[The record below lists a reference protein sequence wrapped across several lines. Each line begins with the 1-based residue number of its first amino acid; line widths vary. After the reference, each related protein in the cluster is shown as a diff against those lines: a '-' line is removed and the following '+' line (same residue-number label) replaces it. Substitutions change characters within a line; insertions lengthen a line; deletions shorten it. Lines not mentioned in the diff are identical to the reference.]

1 MVSRSTHHRV
11 RARAERINPEH
22 RLCRVVGCPDLPRA
36 ATRNGLDTKFCRR
49 HADHY
54 SRHGSPYKGSYSAA
68 ELQPHRRAVRKWLKE
83 NRENPW
89 VINATTIIQGLY
101 ERAGEHVE
109 AFRLAGL
116 NRKDRARKVWARM
129 RVAKV
134 PTLRI
139 VEAWLVIDRA
149 IASDPQPVLTKEFQR
164 VQAAKLIHRL
174 ASGSHKRWTRETPRM
189 VGVINV
195 PIVEVTELHKYP
207 QSRGRVLRLVGADM
221 EEACEFV
228 TEAARKDLQY

>member
-1 MVSRSTHHRV
+1 MYKKPDVTE
-11 RARAERINPEH
+11 RAQRPDSMH
-22 RLCRVVGCPDLPRA
+22 GYCRVVGCPNPTRA
-36 ATRNGLDTKFCRR
+36 GTSQGLDRRFCRK
-49 HADHY
+49 HADFY

-68 ELQPHRRAVRKWLKE
+68 ELQPHRKIVRAWLSE

-89 VINATTIIQGLY
+89 VINATTRVQGLY

-109 AFRLAGL
+109 AFRLAGMKP
-116 NRKDRARKVWARM
+116 KDRARKVWARM
-129 RVAKV
+129 RAAKV
-134 PTLRI
+134 PALRI

-149 IASDPQPVLTKEFQR
+149 IATDPQPVQTKEFQR

-174 ASGSHKRWTRETPRM
+174 ASGSHKRWKREIPRM

-221 EEACEFV
+221 EQACEFV